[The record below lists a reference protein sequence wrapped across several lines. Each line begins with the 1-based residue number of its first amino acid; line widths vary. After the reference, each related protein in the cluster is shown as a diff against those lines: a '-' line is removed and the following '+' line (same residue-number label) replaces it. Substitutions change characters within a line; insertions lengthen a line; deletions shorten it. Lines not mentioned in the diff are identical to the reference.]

1 MCYDSGQFKGKSV
14 LELGPNH
21 CWRSQTGPMEGER
34 QSIIVTGISG
44 NLGQRVLPFLGRYN
58 VIGLDMRPP
67 SGAMPDQFE
76 SIDLGREASC
86 RQLQKLIEKT
96 GACGVIHLAFV
107 LDPLMTGVL
116 DEDRMWQINVAGTAR
131 VMEAISVANR
141 YGASVT
147 RFIFPSSVAAYG
159 PNTNGPVREDAP
171 LDAHTLT
178 YAIHKMECDRV
189 VQLRQEFMGNCTTYM
204 LRPHIFTGAT
214 MQNYMVGALRGTPLG
229 KGPRAEKMRA
239 KGKRLPLML
248 PFGDEYLHHQLQFI
262 HVDDMA
268 RLVAWLAR
276 RDSEGN
282 VLHILN
288 VAGRGGSLSIQQC
301 AEIAHSKIVR
311 VPKSMCGLA
320 LRKLWEWGI
329 SSIPPDALPYMIGSY
344 TMNTSR
350 LQQLLGSEYDQVIK
364 YTVQDALADSFKSS
378 EAAGASA

>member
-1 MCYDSGQFKGKSV
+1 
-14 LELGPNH
+14 
-21 CWRSQTGPMEGER
+21 MEGER
-34 QSIIVTGISG
+34 QSIIVTGVSG
-44 NLGQRVLPFLGRYN
+44 NLGQRVLPLLGRYN
-58 VIGLDMRPP
+58 VIGLDLRPP
-67 SGAMPDQFE
+67 NGAQPDQFE
-76 SIDLGREASC
+76 SIDFGREASC

-96 GACGVIHLAFV
+96 DAVGVVHLAFV
-107 LDPLMTGVL
+107 LDPLRTGVL
-116 DEDRMWQINVAGTAR
+116 DVDQMWQINVAGTAR

-141 YGASVT
+141 YGASVS

-159 PNTNGPVREDAP
+159 PNTNGPVREEQP
-171 LDAHTLT
+171 LGAHTLP

-189 VQLRQEFMGNCTTYM
+189 VQLRQESMGHCTTYM
-204 LRPHIFTGAT
+204 LRPHIFTGAS

-229 KGPRAEKMRA
+229 NSKRAEKMRA

-248 PFGDEYLHHQLQFI
+248 PFGDEYLHNQLQFV

-268 RLVAWLAR
+268 RLVSWLAR

-282 VLHILN
+282 VLYILN
-288 VAGRGGSLSIQQC
+288 VAGRGGSVSIQKC

-311 VPKSMCGLA
+311 VPKSVGALA

-329 SSIPPDALPYMIGSY
+329 SSIPPEALPYMIGSY

-364 YTVQDALADSFKSS
+364 YTVEDALADSFHEPTAS
-378 EAAGASA
+378 GASA